1 MTKNSFR
8 LLKDRSRQL
17 DKELTGKSS
26 IGMMGVLVT
35 ERPKWSRKRPIMS
48 KIPTRLTEKQFAE
61 HIDHYLSKAKRGF
74 TCQIPRYKVFN
85 YILYWLHTGCQW
97 AEIAKACVAGS
108 EKKKLATAP
117 STSIF
122 RTGVTMA
129 V

>member
-1 MTKNSFR
+1 MNSFR

-17 DKELTGKSS
+17 DKELTGKSPV
-26 IGMMGVLVT
+26 GMIGVLVT
-35 ERPKWSRKRPIMS
+35 VRAKGQRKRPIMS

-61 HIDHYLSKAKRGF
+61 HIDPYLSKAKRGF

-97 AEIAKACVAGS
+97 AEIPTVSVAGS
-108 EKKKLATAP
+108 EKKKLATVP
-117 STSIF
+117 STSTF